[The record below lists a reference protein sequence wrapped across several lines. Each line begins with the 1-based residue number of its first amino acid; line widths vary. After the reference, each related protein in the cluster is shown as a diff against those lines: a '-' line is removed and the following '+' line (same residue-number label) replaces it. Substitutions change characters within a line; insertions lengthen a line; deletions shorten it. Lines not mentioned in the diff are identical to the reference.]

1 MKNRRKIMKKA
12 AAKRS
17 LRKLY
22 RRNEFLRQLV
32 KDLKL
37 RRIGSQLRPLK
48 RLIYLRRMSKLKK
61 ILLAR
66 KDSGVGQRV

>member
-22 RRNEFLRQLV
+22 RRNEFLRQLL
-32 KDLKL
+32 KELKL
-37 RRIGSQLRPLK
+37 RRIGR
-48 RLIYLRRMSKLKK
+48 
-61 ILLAR
+61 
-66 KDSGVGQRV
+66 